1 MENTLCDCEYAEKHE
16 GMDKSMEL
24 ASVMEKLAMDNV
36 TSLVRGT
43 DKLVLND
50 ASVVHG
56 RQPKKKYN
64 YENCSCFNIEHI
76 DDLCELCVRSC
87 RRQARWTYLE
97 RKEEE
102 REKREGT
109 MEEA

>member
-1 MENTLCDCEYAEKHE
+1 MDNMLCDCEYAEKHG

-24 ASVMEKLAMDNV
+24 AHEVEKLTMNHV
-36 TSLVRGT
+36 TSVVRGM

-64 YENCSCFNIEHI
+64 YENCSCFNITHI
-76 DDLCELCVRSC
+76 DDLCELCIRSC
-87 RRQARWTYLE
+87 RWHARETYLE

-102 REKREGT
+102 RAKRNGT
-109 MEEA
+109 WEEM